1 MRIHYF
7 QHVPFEGLG
16 MIADW
21 AGERGHTLS
30 RTAFYEQAISLPDIE
45 DYDAL
50 TVMGGPMGVYE
61 EDAYPWLKQEKGHI
75 RAAIDAGKPVLG
87 ICLGAQLIA
96 ASLGA
101 KVAPHSHKE
110 IGWFPVAV
118 EDSVAGHPILSGL
131 NPAMT
136 VLHWHGDRFEI
147 PVGAVRLMSSAACDN
162 QAFLYG
168 KHVLGLQFHLEMDAP
183 AVEAILESCGHELVK
198 EEWIQTAGTI
208 RQKTSVSHTR
218 RSLFML
224 LDNWASTLRR
234 NYNA

>member
-21 AGERGHTLS
+21 AGEHGHTLS
-30 RTAFYEQAISLPDIE
+30 RTAFYEQGISLPDTE
-45 DYDAL
+45 DYDTL
-50 TVMGGPMGVYE
+50 IVMGGPMGVYE
-61 EDAYPWLKQEKGHI
+61 EDAYPWLKPEKSHI
-75 RAAIDAGKPVLG
+75 RATIDAGKPVLG

-96 ASLGA
+96 ASLSA

-110 IGWFPVAV
+110 IGWFPVVV
-118 EDSVAGHPILSGL
+118 EDSVAGHSILSGL

-147 PVGAVRLMSSAACDN
+147 PGGAVRLMSSAACDN

-168 KHVLGLQFHLEMDAP
+168 RHVLGLQFHLEMDST
-183 AVEAILESCGHELVK
+183 AVDAILGSCGHELVK
-198 EEWIQTAGTI
+198 GEWIQPAETI
-208 RQKTSVSHTR
+208 RQKTSVNHTR

-224 LDNWASTLRR
+224 LDNWASGLRWGH
-234 NYNA
+234 NA